1 METAKN
7 ITLTVLT
14 PELHDALLEMAA
26 EYHAAGE
33 ERYTYASPDMSWED
47 FTALLQRL
55 DEDARSEDVLSG
67 RAPQTTYWLVRDGHE
82 LIGSSRL
89 RHLLTPL
96 LEKEGGHIGYD
107 IRPSQRGKGY
117 GTQILRLTLEKA
129 RELGLERVLVTCDDD
144 NYASARI
151 IEKNGGVLM
160 DKVLL
165 DESGELVRR
174 YWIEL

>member
-7 ITLTVLT
+7 LTLTVLT

-55 DEDARSEDVLSG
+55 DEDARGEDITAG
-67 RAPQTTYWLVRDGHE
+67 RSPQTSYWLVRDGQHI
-82 LIGSSRL
+82 IGSSRL
-89 RHLLTPL
+89 RNPLTPL
-96 LEKEGGHIGYD
+96 LEREGGHIGYD
-107 IRPSQRGKGY
+107 IRPSERGKGY
-117 GTQILRLTLEKA
+117 GTLILTLTLEKA

-144 NYASARI
+144 NLASARI

-160 DKVLL
+160 NKVLS
-165 DESGELVRR
+165 DETGELVRR